1 MSAADV
7 IAPVRIGRARADPL
21 WLVLPGAILLVGLLL
36 LPCARLLGL
45 GLEDARTG
53 AFSLAAFNRAFGVA
67 VYVRVLSTTFWIA
80 AQTTALCLLLGYPLA
95 YWLATRP
102 ARWRARLTLLVL
114 FPFWTSAL
122 VKSFI
127 WIVLLGQAGPVAS
140 LFQFF
145 GAASPELLFGRM
157 TVVLAMAHTMLPLAV
172 VTMLPTLSQLD
183 PNLPRA
189 AATMGATP
197 AETFW
202 RIIFQESVPGVA
214 ASGLLVFIG
223 SLGFFITPALLGGP
237 RETMLGQLIIQQ
249 IMVQQNWAF
258 AGALS
263 AMLIGATLLAC
274 LAYDLLFGLSGL
286 GGGGGRTTSHRWT
299 RVAGM
304 RLLAG
309 LARLTDALAVVTRGR
324 KLGWLLSAFAWAMI
338 AVLLLP
344 LLACVPMAFTN
355 STFLS
360 FPPPGYSLRWFVEYT
375 SSPVWV
381 RATLNSFGIGL
392 VAACL
397 TLLVATP
404 AALGIARSRSRM
416 GGAAFLLFL
425 TPLVIPHV
433 VMAVGLFYLFAG
445 IGLVATHLGLVLGH
459 MIVGIPL
466 ALVILLAQLRQY
478 DWRLSQAAETLG
490 ASRAYALWRVMLP
503 LTKGGLIAAFIFAF
517 LSSFEELTVALFIGG
532 GLLVTLPRQMW
543 DDVNLQVTP
552 TLAAASLCVLL
563 VVTVLFIAAE
573 RLRPAPAR

>member
-1 MSAADV
+1 MSFAA
-7 IAPVRIGRARADPL
+7 ARAGRWRPDPL
-21 WLVLPGAILLVGLLL
+21 FLALPGGLLLIGLLL

-80 AQTTALCLLLGYPLA
+80 VQTTALCLLLGYPLA

-127 WIVLLGQAGPVAS
+127 WIVLLGQSGPVAHVFE
-140 LFQFF
+140 LF
-145 GAASPELLFGRM
+145 GAAPPDLLFGRT

-189 AATMGATP
+189 AATLGASA

-202 RIIFQESVPGVA
+202 RVVFQESMPGVA
-214 ASGLLVFIG
+214 AAGLVVLIG

-249 IMVQQNWAF
+249 IMLQQNWAF

-263 AMLIGATLLAC
+263 TMLVLSTLLAC
-274 LAYDLLFGLSGL
+274 IAYDFVFGLSGL
-286 GGGGGRTTSHRWT
+286 GGGSGRAASHRWT
-299 RVAGM
+299 RIVGM
-304 RLLAG
+304 RLLAW
-309 LARLTDALAVVTRGR
+309 LARLTDALAMAARGR
-324 KLGWLLSAFAWAMI
+324 DLSWLLSAYALAVI

-344 LLACVPMAFTN
+344 ILACVPMAFTN

-360 FPPPGYSLRWFVEYT
+360 FPPPGYSLRWFEVYFG
-375 SSPVWV
+375 SPVWM
-381 RATLNSFGIGL
+381 RATLNSFGIGA
-392 VAACL
+392 VSACL
-397 TLLVATP
+397 TLLVTVP
-404 AALGIARSRSRM
+404 AALGIARSQSRVA
-416 GGAAFLLFL
+416 GAAFLLFL
-425 TPLVIPHV
+425 APLIVPHV
-433 VMAVGLFYLFAG
+433 VIAVGLFYLFASV
-445 IGLVATHLGLVLGH
+445 GLIATHLGIVLGH
-459 MIVGIPL
+459 MVIGMPL

-490 ASRAYALWRVMLP
+490 AGRLYTLRRVMLP
-503 LTKGGLIAAFIFAF
+503 LSKGGMIAALIFAF

-532 GLLVTLPRQMW
+532 GLKVTLPRQMW
-543 DDVNLQVTP
+543 DDINLQVTP
-552 TLAAASLCVLL
+552 TLAAASLFVLL
-563 VVTVLFIAAE
+563 VVTILFIAAE
-573 RLRPAPAR
+573 RVRPAPGR